1 MENYRTPKGKV
12 EGIDFMGKSKSFDDL
27 HASTDDGTSS
37 GANVSSASSTTGL
50 QVPPRGSSINF
61 AGRSKKSRI
70 KPDQNLRAARSF
82 SPSKTFPAENRYTKQ
97 RNMEHARYANSE
109 NSGTTSSHA
118 HGGAHDPFVDPGDND
133 SSERTFENENSD
145 EGYQVVRSRGNTHEM
160 PPGTS
165 LDAQTIYRPSACAFV
180 ANLNREES
188 VDTLRVEVTRAFTR
202 FGTVFVKIRRDPHK
216 GNPYAFCQFTTDE
229 AMETALARG
238 RGLYIC
244 DRPCRIERANANCKW
259 VVIDALNS
267 RITPRDAIEVRDL
280 MRNFGEIFEVERLSS
295 RQKRQLDVV
304 DGLLVIF
311 KRFEKG
317 RDVKS
322 LQLSLGKRYQIQLY
336 ESRADSYARRALDP
350 MEQYEQDSRSAW
362 VGNLAGGVTELELE
376 NEFECFGQV
385 YQVDLRQKIWFDDD
399 GRPIPGREG
408 AFAFIVFLSP
418 DAVDRAIEGMKGRTL
433 TVRRRES
440 RAFEGTGGYRAPNA
454 ARTAGNRPV
463 NAIAGPST
471 FPNTMPATPP
481 STRSRRFDE
490 SRSGGYGTA
499 VLTPPSLGAS
509 RIQSAR
515 QDNAIT
521 ATTPSHGPR
530 ATASSRRYSTLDS
543 RRTRGSVSRSSR
555 GDVRDAFPALVE
567 ERDRNTES
575 KGKTPNRL
583 AQVESAPNVASSE
596 EPTATSATVTANP
609 RAQEIVQETGH
620 EATNLP
626 GSFPGPPALQQYG
639 IMPGQGGFIPLDL
652 YQHLIMSGWLPP
664 YPGPPPPPPQ

>member
-1 MENYRTPKGKV
+1 MANYRTPRKKA
-12 EGIDFMGKSKSFDDL
+12 EGADLMGKSKSFDDL

-50 QVPPRGSSINF
+50 QVPPRGSSVNF

-70 KPDQNLRAARSF
+70 KTDKNLRVARSF
-82 SPSKTFPAENRYTKQ
+82 SPSKTSPAENRYTKQ
-97 RNMEHARYANSE
+97 RNLEHVRYANSE

-118 HGGAHDPFVDPGDND
+118 HDDAHDPFVNPGDND
-133 SSERTFENENSD
+133 IRKRTFENENSD
-145 EGYQVVRSRGNTHEM
+145 EGNQVVRSRENNHEM
-160 PPGTS
+160 PPGTT
-165 LDAQTIYRPSACAFV
+165 LDAQMIYRPSACAFV

-188 VDTLRVEVTRAFTR
+188 VDVLREEVTRAFTR

-229 AMETALARG
+229 AMETALSRG

-259 VVIDALNS
+259 VVMDALNS
-267 RITPRDAIEVRDL
+267 RITPRDATEVRDL

-295 RQKRQLDVV
+295 RQKRQLGVV

-322 LQLSLGKRYQIQLY
+322 LQASLGKRYQIQLY
-336 ESRADSYARRALDP
+336 ESRADSYTRRALDP

-362 VGNLAGGVTELELE
+362 VGNLPGGVTELELE

-418 DAVDRAIEGMKGRTL
+418 DAVDRAIEGM
-433 TVRRRES
+433 
-440 RAFEGTGGYRAPNA
+440 
-454 ARTAGNRPV
+454 
-463 NAIAGPST
+463 
-471 FPNTMPATPP
+471 
-481 STRSRRFDE
+481 
-490 SRSGGYGTA
+490 
-499 VLTPPSLGAS
+499 
-509 RIQSAR
+509 
-515 QDNAIT
+515 
-521 ATTPSHGPR
+521 
-530 ATASSRRYSTLDS
+530 
-543 RRTRGSVSRSSR
+543 
-555 GDVRDAFPALVE
+555 GDVREAFPALA
-567 ERDRNTES
+567 ERDHEAGP
-575 KGKTPNRL
+575 KGKTPNRP
-583 AQVESAPNVASSE
+583 ARVDSAPNVASSE
-596 EPTATSATVTANP
+596 ESSAPSAAGTANP
-609 RAQEIVQETGH
+609 CAEEVVQEAGH
-620 EATNLP
+620 ESTSLP
-626 GSFPGPPALQQYG
+626 GSFTGPPALQQYG
-639 IMPGQGGFIPLDL
+639 IMSGQGGFIPLDL

-664 YPGPPPPPPQ
+664 YPGQPPPHPPPQ